1 MNETPIRAYSKQEL
15 AQTYF
20 PDIAPPGRPST
31 ASARGSTVANR

>member
-20 PDIAPPGRPST
+20 PDIALGRPST
-31 ASARGSTVANR
+31 ASARGLTVANR